1 MFGDLIFDVGLLFKL
16 VLEEGVFFVEILGL
30 GVHDLFFLDGVYH
43 VLVFGW
49 LYFFYL
55 YFVFGDFLF
64 QLAEFVLFFLQFLKG
79 SDRG

>member
-1 MFGDLIFDVGLLFKL
+1 
-16 VLEEGVFFVEILGL
+16 LGL

>member
-30 GVHDLFFLDGVYH
+30 GVHDLFFLDRVYH
-43 VLVFGW
+43 VLVFGG

-64 QLAEFVLFFLQFLKG
+64 QLAEFVLFFLQFL
-79 SDRG
+79 

>member
-43 VLVFGW
+43 VLVFG
-49 LYFFYL
+49 
-55 YFVFGDFLF
+55 
-64 QLAEFVLFFLQFLKG
+64 
-79 SDRG
+79 

>member
-43 VLVFGW
+43 ILVFGG

-55 YFVFGDFLF
+55 YFVWGELLF
-64 QLAEFVLFFLQFLKG
+64 QLAEFVFFLLQLLEG
-79 SDRG
+79 SDGG